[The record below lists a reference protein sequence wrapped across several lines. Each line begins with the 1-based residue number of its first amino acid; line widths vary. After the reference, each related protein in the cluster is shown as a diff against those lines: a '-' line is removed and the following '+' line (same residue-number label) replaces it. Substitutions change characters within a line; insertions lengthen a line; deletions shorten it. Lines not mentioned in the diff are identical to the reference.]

1 MKSITSNEAEVT
13 LRLNGDFRVYCY
25 DDDLDIEV
33 ETSRFDVWT
42 EAGLMR
48 GSFYAVVNLV
58 HQTKPNLNATITI
71 SEPKFEVRTVMPIL
85 NYKTNGEYVSIDMIN
100 ADNEEDR
107 ADMYEVLTKH
117 LDMDLKVD
125 SL

>member
-13 LRLNGDFRVYCY
+13 LKLNGDFRVYCY

-48 GSFYAVVNLV
+48 GSFYAVLNLV

-85 NYKTNGEYVSIDMIN
+85 NYKTNGEYVSIDSIN

-117 LDMDLKVD
+117 LDMDLKID

>member
-13 LRLNGDFRVYCY
+13 LKLNGDFRVYCY
-25 DDDLDIEV
+25 DDDFDIVV

-58 HQTKPNLNATITI
+58 HQTKPNLNATLTI

-85 NYKTNGEYVSIDMIN
+85 NYKTNGEYVSIDVIN

-107 ADMYEVLTKH
+107 ADMYEVLAKH
-117 LDMDLKVD
+117 LDMDLKID

>member
-48 GSFYAVVNLV
+48 GSFLCSRELSASN
-58 HQTKPNLNATITI
+58 
-71 SEPKFEVRTVMPIL
+71 
-85 NYKTNGEYVSIDMIN
+85 
-100 ADNEEDR
+100 
-107 ADMYEVLTKH
+107 
-117 LDMDLKVD
+117 
-125 SL
+125 

>member
-13 LRLNGDFRVYCY
+13 LKLNGDFRVYCY
-25 DDDLDIEV
+25 DDDFDIVV

-58 HQTKPNLNATITI
+58 HQTKSNLNATITI
-71 SEPKFEVRTVMPIL
+71 NETKFEVRTVMPIL
-85 NYKTNGEYVSIDMIN
+85 NYKTSGEYVSIDVIN

-107 ADMYEVLTKH
+107 ADIHEVLTKH
-117 LDMDLKVD
+117 LDMDLKID

>member
-25 DDDLDIEV
+25 DDDFDIVV
-33 ETSRFDVWT
+33 ETSRLDAWT

-58 HQTKPNLNATITI
+58 HQTKPNLSATLTV

-85 NYKTNGEYVSIDMIN
+85 NYKTSGEYVSIDVIN

-117 LDMDLKVD
+117 LDMDLKID

>member
-13 LRLNGDFRVYCY
+13 LKLNGDFRVYCY
-25 DDDLDIEV
+25 DDDFDIVV

-58 HQTKPNLNATITI
+58 HQTKSNLNATITI
-71 SEPKFEVRTVMPIL
+71 NETKFEVRTVMPIL
-85 NYKTNGEYVSIDMIN
+85 NYKTSGEYVSIDMIN

-117 LDMDLKVD
+117 LDMDLKID

>member
-13 LRLNGDFRVYCY
+13 LKLNGDFRVYCY
-25 DDDLDIEV
+25 DDDFDIEV
-33 ETSRFDVWT
+33 EASRFDVWT

-58 HQTKPNLNATITI
+58 HQTKPNLNATLTI

-85 NYKTNGEYVSIDMIN
+85 NYKTNGEYVSIDVIN

-117 LDMDLKVD
+117 LDMDLKID

>member
-1 MKSITSNEAEVT
+1 MKSITSNETELT

-25 DDDLDIEV
+25 DDEFDIEV

-58 HQTKPNLNATITI
+58 HQTKPNWNATLTI
-71 SEPKFEVRTVMPIL
+71 SEPKFEVRIAMPIL
-85 NYKTNGEYVSIDMIN
+85 AYKPNSEYVSIDVIN

-107 ADMYEVLTKH
+107 ASLVDLIEKH
-117 LDMDLKVD
+117 LDMDLKID

>member
-1 MKSITSNEAEVT
+1 MKSITNNEAEVT
-13 LRLNGDFRVYCY
+13 LKLNGDFRVYCY
-25 DDDLDIEV
+25 DDDFDIIV

-71 SEPKFEVRTVMPIL
+71 SEPKFEVRTVTPIL
-85 NYKTNGEYVSIDMIN
+85 NYKTTGEYVSIDVIN

-117 LDMDLKVD
+117 LDMDLKID
-125 SL
+125 IL

>member
-13 LRLNGDFRVYCY
+13 LRINGDFRVYCY

-33 ETSRFDVWT
+33 ETSRLDVWT

-58 HQTKPNLNATITI
+58 HQTKPNLNATLTI

-85 NYKTNGEYVSIDMIN
+85 DYKTNGEYVSIDVIN

-117 LDMDLKVD
+117 LDMDLKID

>member
-1 MKSITSNEAEVT
+1 MKSITSNETELT

-25 DDDLDIEV
+25 DDEFDIEV

-58 HQTKPNLNATITI
+58 HQTKPNWNATLTI
-71 SEPKFEVRTVMPIL
+71 SEHKFEVRIAMPIL
-85 NYKTNGEYVSIDMIN
+85 AYKPNSEYVSIDLIN

-107 ADMYEVLTKH
+107 ASLVDLIEKH
-117 LDMDLKVD
+117 LDMDLKID

>member
-13 LRLNGDFRVYCY
+13 LRLNSDFRVYCY
-25 DDDLDIEV
+25 DDDFDIEV

-58 HQTKPNLNATITI
+58 HQTKSNLNATLTI
-71 SEPKFEVRTVMPIL
+71 SEPKFEVRIAMPIL
-85 NYKTNGEYVSIDMIN
+85 AYKPNSEYVSIDVIN

-107 ADMYEVLTKH
+107 ASLVDLIEKH
-117 LDMDLKVD
+117 LDMDLKID

>member
-25 DDDLDIEV
+25 DDFDIEV

-42 EAGLMR
+42 DAGLMR

-58 HQTKPNLNATITI
+58 HQTKPNLNATLTI

-85 NYKTNGEYVSIDMIN
+85 NYKTNSEYVSIDTIN

-107 ADMYEVLTKH
+107 ADMHEVLTKH
-117 LDMDLKVD
+117 LDMDLKID
-125 SL
+125 IL

>member
-25 DDDLDIEV
+25 DDDFDIEV

-48 GSFYAVVNLV
+48 GSFYAVVNLA
-58 HQTKPNLNATITI
+58 HQTKPNWNATLTI
-71 SEPKFEVRTVMPIL
+71 SEPKFEVRIAMPIL
-85 NYKTNGEYVSIDMIN
+85 AYKPNSEYVSIDVIN
-100 ADNEEDR
+100 ADDEEDR
-107 ADMYEVLTKH
+107 ASLVDLIEKH
-117 LDMDLKVD
+117 LDMNLKID

>member
-13 LRLNGDFRVYCY
+13 LKLNGDFRVYCY
-25 DDDLDIEV
+25 DDDFDIEV
-33 ETSRFDVWT
+33 ETSRLDVWT

-58 HQTKPNLNATITI
+58 HQTKPNLNATLTI

-85 NYKTNGEYVSIDMIN
+85 DYKTNGEYVSIDVIN
-100 ADNEEDR
+100 ADDEEDR

-117 LDMDLKVD
+117 LDMDLKID

>member
-1 MKSITSNEAEVT
+1 MKLITSNETELT
-13 LRLNGDFRVYCY
+13 LRLNGNFRVYCY
-25 DDDLDIEV
+25 DDEFDIEV

-58 HQTKPNLNATITI
+58 HQTKPNLNATLTI
-71 SEPKFEVRTVMPIL
+71 SEPKFEVRIAMPIL
-85 NYKTNGEYVSIDMIN
+85 AYKPNSEYVSIDVIN

-107 ADMYEVLTKH
+107 AILVDLIEKH
-117 LDMDLKVD
+117 LDMDLKID